1 MLGILLLCTDL
12 QFATY
17 ILGTINCIVLYNKYV
32 TTCFDQLRGHPQ
44 ATRAH
49 KPKITTENVILSQNE
64 QSVSH
69 SVAECMPVQYGIN
82 VSSKTFINDL
92 FCY

>member
-1 MLGILLLCTDL
+1 MLGFLLFCTDL

-17 ILGTINCIVLYNKYV
+17 TVDTTNCIMLYNKYV

-49 KPKITTENVILSQNE
+49 KPKVTTENVISSQNE
-64 QSVSH
+64 QSVSQ
-69 SVAECMPVQYGIN
+69 SVIVLQSACWYNIHGKQ
-82 VSSKTFINDL
+82 
-92 FCY
+92 